1 MKTNLYIDGQV
12 EPYMEIEGK
21 QRKIIVDKDTGEFI
35 ADVTD
40 REDKT
45 IDQLLESLKR
55 DVGELLKRAHFNTF
69 EGSLKYN
76 VEIEDNDNEIK
87 VRIYK

>member
-1 MKTNLYIDGQV
+1 MSTT
-12 EPYMEIEGK
+12 IEEK
-21 QRKIIVDKDTGEFI
+21 RNKILVDKDTGEFI
-35 ADVTD
+35 ANVTD
-40 REDKT
+40 REDKS

-69 EGSLKYN
+69 EGSLQYN
-76 VEIEDNDNEIK
+76 VEIEDSDSEIK

>member
-1 MKTNLYIDGQV
+1 MNTT
-12 EPYMEIEGK
+12 IEEK
-21 QRKIIVDKDTGEFI
+21 RNKILVDKDTGEFI

-45 IDQLLESLKR
+45 IDQLLENLKR
-55 DVGELLKRAHFNTF
+55 DVGELLKRAHFNSF

-76 VEIEDNDNEIK
+76 VEVEDSDTEIK